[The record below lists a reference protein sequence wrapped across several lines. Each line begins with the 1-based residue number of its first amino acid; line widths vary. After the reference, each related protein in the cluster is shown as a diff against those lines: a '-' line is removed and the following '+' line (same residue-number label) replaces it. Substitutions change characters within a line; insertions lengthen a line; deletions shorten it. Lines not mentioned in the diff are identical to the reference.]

1 MQDKKF
7 RITTHRGTEI
17 YCVNWYDQILRV
29 QKTEG
34 DYYSTLYTFHL
45 NDGTELV
52 ACDSTEY
59 RQDIPF
65 KVAEQVYEAFSQGS
79 SDIEDLS

>member
-1 MQDKKF
+1 MQGRKF
-7 RITTHRGTEI
+7 AIKTRKGFEI
-17 YCVNWYDQILRV
+17 YCVNWYDQILRA

-34 DYYSTLYTFHL
+34 DYRSTLYTFHL

-59 RQDIPF
+59 GQDVPF
-65 KVAEQVYEAFSQGS
+65 GVAEQVYEAFSQGS
-79 SDIEDLS
+79 LDIEDL